1 VTETLLESELF
12 GHAKGSFT
20 GAYRDKMGKLQMA
33 HRGTLFLDEVGEM
46 SLRMQALLLRFLENG
61 EIQPVGADVPTAVV
75 DVRVICATNRRL
87 TEMIATGQFREDLFY
102 RLNIIHL
109 HVPPLREHV
118 EDIQPLV
125 TQFLAKSGRRIT
137 LTAEAWRTLERYA
150 WPGNVRQLQNIS
162 EQMLWRSSAA
172 ETAIEAGELPAVV
185 CTAGQSII
193 PVGERRR
200 QLCDDLYDAIVKG
213 GYSFWEHIHPL
224 FLDRDLTRHDLRMLV
239 SIGLSASH
247 GNYRT
252 LVASLG
258 MPASDYKRFMN
269 FLATHDC
276 RIDYRE
282 FRHANG
288 PGPRPV
294 RSIGSIL
301 PPLKERGVD
310 NPSEADQARR
320 IAS

>member
-1 VTETLLESELF
+1 
-12 GHAKGSFT
+12 
-20 GAYRDKMGKLQMA
+20 
-33 HRGTLFLDEVGEM
+33 
-46 SLRMQALLLRFLENG
+46 
-61 EIQPVGADVPTAVV
+61 
-75 DVRVICATNRRL
+75 
-87 TEMIATGQFREDLFY
+87 
-102 RLNIIHL
+102 
-109 HVPPLREHV
+109 VPPLREHV
-118 EDIQPLV
+118 EDIRPLV

-150 WPGNVRQLQNIS
+150 WPGNVRQLQNVS
-162 EQMLWRSSAA
+162 EQMLWRSS
-172 ETAIEAGELPAVV
+172 TADTPIDVGELPAVV
-185 CTAGQSII
+185 CTTGQSII
-193 PVGERRR
+193 PAGERRR
-200 QLCDDLYDAIVKG
+200 QLCDDLYEAIVKG

-239 SIGLSASH
+239 SIGLGASH

-276 RIDYRE
+276 RVDYRE

-288 PGPRPV
+288 GGPRPV

-301 PPLKERGVD
+301 PPLPERRVD
-310 NPSEADQARR
+310 NPSEEDQARR
-320 IAS
+320 IA